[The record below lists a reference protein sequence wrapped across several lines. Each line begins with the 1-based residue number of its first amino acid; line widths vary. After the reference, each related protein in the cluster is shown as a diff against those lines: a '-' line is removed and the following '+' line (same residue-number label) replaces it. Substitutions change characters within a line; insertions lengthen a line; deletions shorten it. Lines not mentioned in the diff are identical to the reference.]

1 MKKIKSIPLIIL
13 LIIYLAISCV
23 FNYSLY
29 CFSKENNNHQFYM
42 ITIYFMGE
50 IISFILFL
58 FPFKRELSLDYK
70 VEPIVFSRNN
80 SNNNSSL
87 SGGDDMLSLDS
98 DFDNNDSTET
108 DNERSFNLEHPF
120 IGLKSISFLLPGLLD
135 LCSKFLIING
145 IKILSTD
152 SIFRPV
158 FCLLFT
164 MFFSKIIL
172 KINFD
177 PSTKMGYILLII
189 SLIFIGFYY
198 QFFDKINYL
207 YLEFNNNIF
216 LGLSFFFI
224 AELLACF
231 KYILHAKF
239 FLIGDI
245 YFFKIVAFEGLF
257 GFVISIIILLFA
269 INLNCP
275 FSTEDTFNNIFCNG
289 KKIESDLFKTI
300 NDIKIN
306 INLKWVLFYFFSP
319 IFYSLFG
326 ALFSKYNGIMS
337 RVSVDCSGISFW
349 ILDLAILNNN
359 DLNLLSYILCFI
371 CLITLVGGMIICSE
385 FGEYSINNGKLE
397 DNIKNNMNIKDK
409 DNIKI

>member
-1 MKKIKSIPLIIL
+1 
-13 LIIYLAISCV
+13 
-23 FNYSLY
+23 
-29 CFSKENNNHQFYM
+29 M

-231 KYILHAKF
+231 KYIL
-239 FLIGDI
+239 
-245 YFFKIVAFEGLF
+245 
-257 GFVISIIILLFA
+257 SIRL
-269 INLNCP
+269 
-275 FSTEDTFNNIFCNG
+275 
-289 KKIESDLFKTI
+289 
-300 NDIKIN
+300 
-306 INLKWVLFYFFSP
+306 
-319 IFYSLFG
+319 
-326 ALFSKYNGIMS
+326 
-337 RVSVDCSGISFW
+337 
-349 ILDLAILNNN
+349 
-359 DLNLLSYILCFI
+359 
-371 CLITLVGGMIICSE
+371 
-385 FGEYSINNGKLE
+385 
-397 DNIKNNMNIKDK
+397 
-409 DNIKI
+409 

>member
-13 LIIYLAISCV
+13 LIVYLAISCV

-29 CFSKENNNHQFYM
+29 CFSKEDNNHQFYM

-50 IISFILFL
+50 ITSFILFL
-58 FPFKRELSLDYK
+58 FPLKKELFLDYK

-87 SGGDDMLSLDS
+87 SGGDDMLSLDC

-164 MFFSKIIL
+164 MIFSKIIL

-177 PSTKMGYILLII
+177 SSTKMGYILLII
-189 SLIFIGFYY
+189 SLIIIGFYY
-198 QFFDKINYL
+198 QFFDQINHL
-207 YLEFNNNIF
+207 YLESNNII
-216 LGLSFFFI
+216 LGLSFFII

-231 KYILHAKF
+231 KYILQAKY

-257 GFVISIIILLFA
+257 GFVISIIILLFS

-275 FSTEDTFNNIFCNG
+275 FPKEDKFYSIFCNG
-289 KKIESDLFKTI
+289 KKIESDLFETI
-300 NDIKIN
+300 NDIKNN

-337 RVSVDCSGISFW
+337 RVSIDCSGISFW
-349 ILDLAILNNN
+349 IFDLAILKN
-359 DLNLLSYILCFI
+359 DNLNLLSYILCFV
-371 CLITLVGGMIICSE
+371 CLIILIGGMIICSE
-385 FGEYSINNGKLE
+385 FGEYSINNGKIE
-397 DNIKNNMNIKDK
+397 DNIKNNINIT